1 MTNDPDQAPTPERLQ
16 TDESLRLERE
26 RADAAL
32 AEDADGVDALADAV
46 IAKARLHA
54 DQVLS
59 AARARTD
66 GRGPTAPAGGAGALA
81 RERRAEDRVVRE
93 ERADADEVLKLERA
107 EHLAL
112 LALGRED
119 TDKDLVRE
127 RGRSDDALAS
137 RDELLGIVSHD
148 LRTMLHQVMGYAG
161 LIALDL
167 SGRPELGHLVE
178 DAARIQRSGRRMNR
192 LIGDLTDMAGIHAGA
207 LTVAPVECAPE
218 GVVTEAVD
226 AFQPQAVTR
235 GLTVSA
241 TLVAPVPDA
250 VFDPPRI
257 LQVLTNLLSNAIKFT
272 PSGGSVTLRL
282 ERAGPDLRFS
292 VTDTGIGIPGD
303 KLDAVFD
310 RYVQVTP
317 NDRRGVG
324 LGLYISKCIVQGH
337 GGRIWVESTPGEG
350 SVFSFTLPVDGPGPS
365 GADTPAQR

>member
-1 MTNDPDQAPTPERLQ
+1 M
-16 TDESLRLERE
+16 
-26 RADAAL
+26 
-32 AEDADGVDALADAV
+32 
-46 IAKARLHA
+46 IAKARVHA

-66 GRGPTAPAGGAGALA
+66 GHLRGGRGSGEAPAAVA
-81 RERRAEDRVVRE
+81 RERRLEDRVVRE
-93 ERADADEVLKLERA
+93 ERADADDVLKLERA
-107 EHLAL
+107 EHVAL
-112 LALGRED
+112 LALERED

-148 LRTMLHQVMGYAG
+148 LRTMLHQVMGYAD
-161 LIALDL
+161 LIALEL
-167 SGRPELGHLVE
+167 SGRPELGHLVD
-178 DAARIQRSGRRMNR
+178 DASRIQRSGRRMNR
-192 LIGDLTDMAGIHAGA
+192 LIGDLTDMAGIQAVA
-207 LTVAPVECAPE
+207 LTVVPCECAPE

-226 AFQPQAVTR
+226 AFQPQAVAR
-235 GLTVSA
+235 GLTVIA

-282 ERAGPDLRFS
+282 ERAGPDLRFT

-310 RYVQVTP
+310 RYLQVTS

-337 GGRIWVESTPGEG
+337 GGRIWAESTPGEG
-350 SVFSFTLPVDGPGPS
+350 SVFSFTIPVAGPGAA
-365 GADTPAQR
+365 GTDTPSQR